1 MFIPGLHWITLVSF
15 NYPFCDLCI
24 HPFFMC
30 CEFSFT
36 LYPFLKHSLSFL
48 IFFCMHKI
56 RMIMSVNVETK
67 SKSGTKS
74 KSETKRKMNTIT
86 QSKKIWKV
94 RRKIRSKKLSKPEIK
109 IKRKWWFIEGIV
121 KESKILS
128 RTEHYLI
135 PNHSRDFK
143 NRLRIPFIV
152 L

>member
-1 MFIPGLHWITLVSF
+1 MFIPGLHWITLVSS
-15 NYPFCDLCI
+15 NYPLLWLI
-24 HPFFMC
+24 
-30 CEFSFT
+30 
-36 LYPFLKHSLSFL
+36 YPSLFHVLWIL
-48 IFFCMHKI
+48 IYPLSLFKTFIIISHFVCMHKI

-94 RRKIRSKKLSKPEIK
+94 RRKIRSKKWSKPEIT
-109 IKRKWWFIEGIV
+109 IKGEWWFIEGIV

-143 NRLRIPFIV
+143 NRHRIPFIV